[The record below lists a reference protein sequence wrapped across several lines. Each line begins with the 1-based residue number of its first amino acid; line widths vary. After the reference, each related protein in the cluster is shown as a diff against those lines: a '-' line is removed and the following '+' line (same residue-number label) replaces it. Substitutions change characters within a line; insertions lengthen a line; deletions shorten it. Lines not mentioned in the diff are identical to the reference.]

1 MVAVV
6 CLEGGRRED
15 ILVRPCEMIVDA
27 GEGKKERCRVANN
40 FVEQF
45 WRLMKGSQDE
55 EKLRSSER
63 DYMLSLCSDV
73 RAEKDRLGGDWAV
86 ASVIRTREERDI
98 MRSVVRSLNDYDY
111 DYIVNCQLSD
121 IIS

>member
-1 MVAVV
+1 M
-6 CLEGGRRED
+6 
-15 ILVRPCEMIVDA
+15 
-27 GEGKKERCRVANN
+27 ANN

-45 WRLMKGSQDE
+45 WRLMKGSHDE

-98 MRSVVRSLNDYDY
+98 MRSVVRSLSTY
-111 DYIVNCQLSD
+111 
-121 IIS
+121 